1 MSPTTTLPVLTA
13 SATAAPHQP
22 RLEQLVQLIERD
34 RRRKLLLALPCAGAI
49 GLAAS
54 AQFLWLPLLLA
65 VALLGVRA
73 LRR

>member
-1 MSPTTTLPVLTA
+1 MSPSTTLLVP
-13 SATAAPHQP
+13 AAAAAARHQP
-22 RLEQLVQLIERD
+22 RLEQLEQLIERD

>member
-1 MSPTTTLPVLTA
+1 MSPSTTLLVP
-13 SATAAPHQP
+13 TAAAAAKHQP
-22 RLEQLVQLIERD
+22 RLEQLEQLIERD

-49 GLAAS
+49 GLAAT
-54 AQFLWLPLLLA
+54 AQLLWLPLLLA